1 MTHPAISL
9 FRLLLESKKIC
20 LFVAFLVIPLL
31 TSCES
36 TAKHDSTSTKM
47 DAWVAENKLS
57 EASEAEVAVAKSSEA
72 PWEGDKA
79 VLGRG
84 FSLRLHRGEIIGS
97 RQLSTTS
104 HYSLVDSN
112 GRSLAK
118 LPSRLARRGIDPDY
132 SETKVWV
139 SQDYELLLVYES
151 RQDATGDREF
161 HGVIY
166 KSLDGRW
173 EARGV
178 VLPRWNDTS
187 EAAREAKRDG
197 VPGNPVFHEGPFS
210 VGVINGAIILLP
222 VKGKFFSVKPDDLE
236 SFHPF
241 PFDIG

>member
-9 FRLLLESKKIC
+9 FRSLLESNKTC
-20 LFVAFLVIPLL
+20 SLFVCLVLPLL

-36 TAKHDSTSTKM
+36 TAKHDPTSTKI
-47 DAWVAENKLS
+47 DAWVTENKLS

-139 SQDYELLLVYES
+139 SQDHELLLVYES

-161 HGVIY
+161 HGIIY
-166 KSLDGRW
+166 KNQDGEW
-173 EARGV
+173 QAHGV
-178 VLPRWNDTS
+178 
-187 EAAREAKRDG
+187 G
-197 VPGNPVFHEGPFS
+197 VPHLVDRSEELRKAKQDRVPINPIFHYGPFTL
-210 VGVINGAIILLP
+210 GVINGAIVLLP
-222 VKGKFFSVKPDDLE
+222 ANGRLFKVRPDDLKA
-236 SFHPF
+236 SHPF
-241 PFDIG
+241 PFTIG

>member
-1 MTHPAISL
+1 MSNPTISW
-9 FRLLLESKKIC
+9 FHTLLWSSKAC
-20 LFVAFLVIPLL
+20 SFFVCFVFPLL
-31 TSCES
+31 SSCES
-36 TAKHDSTSTKM
+36 TWKHDSTSTKI
-47 DAWVAENKLS
+47 DSWVAENRLS
-57 EASEAEVAVAKSSEA
+57 EASEAEIVDARSSEA
-72 PWEGDKA
+72 PWDGDKA

-84 FSLRLHRGEIIGS
+84 LSLRLHRGEIIGS

-118 LPSRLARRGIDPDY
+118 LPSRLARQGIDPDY

-139 SQDYELLLVYES
+139 SQDHELLLVYES

-166 KSLDGRW
+166 KSLDGIW

-187 EAAREAKRDG
+187 EAVRQAKRDG

-222 VKGKFFSVKPDDLE
+222 VNGKFFSVKPDDLK